1 MVWAPSARR
10 WTQDIPFTH
19 RVIEDAHTELS
30 MESLPWSMKTWC
42 QFHTQSS
49 VFHHQFVWQLS
60 CLAIRQKVQPQFQGD
75 REITT
80 TTKVA
85 GLNTD
90 IHFEC
95 GPPMAREMR
104 SSLARFHCNLSHAPK
119 AGKLDS
125 KILAGLDGLRY
136 GTCLRLSQSSYL
148 HHQPQ
153 QQPGMQGLLAN
164 IFSQT

>member
-1 MVWAPSARR
+1 MVSVPHPKQRFS
-10 WTQDIPFTH
+10 PPV
-19 RVIEDAHTELS
+19 RVAAFLFGNAAEGSPD
-30 MESLPWSMKTWC
+30 
-42 QFHTQSS
+42 
-49 VFHHQFVWQLS
+49 
-60 CLAIRQKVQPQFQGD
+60 QPQFQGD
-75 REITT
+75 HEITT

-95 GPPMAREMR
+95 GPPMTREMR

-125 KILAGLDGLRY
+125 KILAGLDGLRC